1 MPDIFIEF
9 ISEEVDFTLKDVDKV
24 KSWID
29 QVIVDHQFRLENI
42 TYIFC
47 SDEYL
52 YNINQTY
59 LNHDTLT
66 DIITFDNS
74 DEEETLES
82 DIFIS
87 IDRVKE
93 NASQLNISFTDE
105 LHRVIIHGVLHLMG
119 YDDKEESSK
128 AIMRQKE
135 DKYLSLRDFS

>member
-1 MPDIFIEF
+1 MPDIPIEF
-9 ISEEVDFTLKDVDKV
+9 VSEEVNFTLKDVDKV
-24 KSWID
+24 KNWIY
-29 QVIVDHQFRLENI
+29 QVITDHQLTLEDI

-59 LNHDTLT
+59 LNHDTYT

-74 DEEETLES
+74 DEDDIIES

-105 LHRVIIHGVLHLMG
+105 LHRVIIHGVLHLIG
-119 YDDKEESSK
+119 YDDKDESSK
-128 AIMRQKE
+128 AVMRQKE
-135 DKYLSLRDFS
+135 NDYLSLRDFS

>member
-1 MPDIFIEF
+1 MPEIPIEF
-9 ISEEVDFTLKDVDKV
+9 VSEDVDFTLEDVDKV
-24 KSWID
+24 KDWIV
-29 QVIVDHQFRLENI
+29 QVITDHQFRLENI

-59 LNHDTLT
+59 LNHDTFT

-74 DEEETLES
+74 DEEDTVES

-93 NASQLNISFTDE
+93 NALQLNIPFTDE
-105 LHRVIIHGVLHLMG
+105 LHRVIIHGVLHLIG
-119 YDDKEESSK
+119 YDDKDESSK
-128 AIMRQKE
+128 VKMRQKE
-135 DKYLSLRDFS
+135 NDYLSLRDFN

>member
-1 MPDIFIEF
+1 MLDIPIEF
-9 ISEEVDFTLKDVDKV
+9 ISEDIDFTLQNVDKV
-24 KSWID
+24 KNWLV
-29 QVIVDHQFRLENI
+29 QVIADHSFRLENI

-59 LNHDTLT
+59 LNHDTFT

-74 DEEETLES
+74 DEENTVEG

-93 NASQLNISFTDE
+93 NASQLNVTFADE
-105 LHRVIIHGVLHLMG
+105 LHRVMIHGVLHLMG
-119 YDDKEESSK
+119 YDDKDESSK
-128 AIMRQKE
+128 TKMRQKE
-135 DKYLSLRDFS
+135 NDYLSLRDFS